1 MTSEAREEGN
11 LSLTIPTP
19 DGNQKVTPYPK
30 EKCSVNGGAMSAP
43 NGCSLAEVFSIPR
56 DVKLVSRYE
65 NRYRR
70 IKTDMNGDM

>member
-1 MTSEAREEGN
+1 ME
-11 LSLTIPTP
+11 
-19 DGNQKVTPYPK
+19 
-30 EKCSVNGGAMSAP
+30 AMSAP
-43 NGCSLAEVFSIPR
+43 KGCSLAEVFSIPR